1 MEEISLGTV
10 VHYFHKPMVAAV
22 KIENGLLAL
31 GDVVHF
37 KGRTTDLHHRVDSLQ
52 IENQPVGTGRSGD
65 VVGIRV
71 AGRVRARDRVAKV
84 VE

>member
-10 VHYFHKPMVAAV
+10 IRYFHKPMVAAV

-37 KGRTTDLHHRVDSLQ
+37 KGRTTDLHHRVDSMQ
-52 IENQPVGTGRSGD
+52 IEHQPVGTGKCGE

-71 AGRVRARDRVAKV
+71 TGRVRERDQVAKV